1 MERYRAA
8 TERLGHRIDAAVSP
22 AFESLGRSKIVV
34 GTAKALD
41 RFASSFERPS
51 ATSASRPVREQ
62 KTSGPA
68 IPVVSIAE
76 SKCTNGVL
84 INDETTTLKPI
95 ARLRLRSAPSM
106 HAATIRILEP
116 GTIVTAR
123 RVSCGNWTEIVQNRK
138 PIGFVFSAFLT
149 TP

>member
-8 TERLGHRIDAAVSP
+8 TERLGQRIDSAVSP
-22 AFESLGRSKIVV
+22 AIESLGRSKIVV
-34 GTAKALD
+34 GTANALD

-51 ATSASRPVREQ
+51 AMPSTKPALEQTIPGSADP
-62 KTSGPA
+62 G
-68 IPVVSIAE
+68 VSIAE

-123 RVSCGNWTEIVQNRK
+123 RVSCGNWTEIVQNQK